1 MCLTAERQGILER
14 LLRSEQN
21 SRGAAARL
29 MGGPAPTAEQARA
42 FAYRYMAEKFLA
54 DGPLQ
59 DQERLY
65 DLGQA
70 SYVKLRRLQAEGSL
84 GEEWNTGCTGAS
96 SSMVRKAL
104 FFIALQRD
112 ISCKMDPDEIARAET
127 VGDVAAL
134 CIKYCC
140 KGEDDGH

>member
-1 MCLTAERQGILER
+1 MCLTSERQGILER
-14 LLRSEQN
+14 LLRSDQN

-29 MGGPAPTAEQARA
+29 MSGPAPTAEQARA
-42 FAYRYMAEKFLA
+42 FARGYMAEKFLA

-59 DQERLY
+59 DQDSLY

-70 SYVKLRRLQAEGSL
+70 GYVKLRRAQAEGRL
-84 GEEWNTGCTGAS
+84 GDEWNTGCTGAS
-96 SSMVRKAL
+96 SAMVRKAL
-104 FFIALQRD
+104 FFMALQRD
-112 ISCKMDPDEIARAET
+112 ISCKMELDEIERAET

-134 CIKYCC
+134 CVKYCC